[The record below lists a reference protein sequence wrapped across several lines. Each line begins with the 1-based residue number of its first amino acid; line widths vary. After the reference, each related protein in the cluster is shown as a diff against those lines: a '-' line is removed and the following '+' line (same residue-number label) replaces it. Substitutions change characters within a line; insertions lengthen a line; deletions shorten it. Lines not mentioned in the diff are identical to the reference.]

1 MKKIA
6 IIGATGKVGSKVAGL
21 LLAQNQP
28 VKLIARS
35 ADKLTPFKEKG
46 AEIYPVS
53 VLEIDQ
59 LTDILKEADIVLTMI
74 ASNHQATDF
83 MEEQRQQADAQV
95 EAIERSGIKY
105 IANLS
110 SVGCH
115 VIEGNGVINGLT
127 EMEVKLNQLKG
138 VHVLHLR
145 PTYYMEN
152 AFYSIG
158 LIKHNGIN
166 GLPINGDKTFPMIAT
181 QDVAAVIAERLMK
194 MDFTGKSVVPILGPK
209 DYSLKE
215 MTLLMGASI
224 GLPDLPYI
232 QLKPEEVI
240 AGAMQAGGS
249 QDFAERYA
257 ELMVATDKG
266 LLNYHERTAANT
278 TPTTLQEFTETVFA
292 PAYKFSGQ

>member
-21 LLAQNQP
+21 LLVQNQH

-35 ADKLTPFKEKG
+35 ADKLAPFTSKG
-46 AEIYPVS
+46 AEIYPIS
-53 VLEIDQ
+53 TLETDK
-59 LTDILKEADIVLTMI
+59 LTGILRESDVVLTMI

-95 EAIERSGIKY
+95 EAIKRSGVKY
-105 IANLS
+105 VVNLS

-127 EMEVKLNQLKG
+127 EMEVKLNQLKA
-138 VHVLHLR
+138 VNVLHLR

-152 AFYSIG
+152 SFYSME
-158 LIKHNGIN
+158 LIRHKGIN

-181 QDVAAVIAERLMK
+181 QDVALVIAERLMK
-194 MDFTGKSVVPILGPK
+194 IDFTGKSVAAILGPK
-209 DYSLKE
+209 DYSPKE
-215 MTLLMGASI
+215 MTRLIGAAI
-224 GLPDLPYI
+224 GLPELPYV
-232 QLKPEEVI
+232 QLKAAEMI

-249 QDFAERYA
+249 KDFAERYA

-266 LLNYHERTAANT
+266 LLNYHQRTPENT
-278 TPTTLQEFTETVFA
+278 TPTTLQQFTENVFA
-292 PAYKFSGQ
+292 PVYLSGN